1 MEWGAEPDVDIR
13 VRIGEC
19 GPLDDPLV
27 NYHDVTRWVRAQGIT
42 ITRGR
47 SSEFSDFQAGTCT
60 FTLLN
65 NDRRFDPSLT
75 GVALGLP
82 GGVGDTASTP
92 DHSSFAVVDLD
103 VRMRLSMDDWTPG
116 GFGSF
121 LVGQWPNSPGNNGWL
136 FGMSPTGFLQL
147 NWTTDGSTT
156 ITRTASSATGFTD
169 GSTHWIRATLDVNN
183 DAAGHDVTF
192 RVSDDGATWT
202 QIGSTITTAG
212 VTSIFNST
220 DDLTVAKVLPFAG
233 QVRRVQVRG
242 AIDGHRVTDSDFS
255 AQDPGTTSF
264 ADSIGRTW
272 TVNGN
277 ATIRFDDDASPHAA
291 ILKPRRRVFVDATY
305 QATTYNLFS
314 GWLEGWPGSWPGKTT
329 GSVDIVAHDYLG
341 VLAGDEM
348 QISPTQFILG
358 DPIQGR
364 LGTGR
369 LGGVLPQQLSG
380 ERIRALLSFAGLSQ
394 ILVLTEFLGQESIA
408 EGLTH
413 VIPVQVTGNLL
424 GMINDVV
431 AAEAGFFFA
440 PVAGGLVFRDRHS
453 RFQHSRMSTTQATFT
468 DGQYSDLTVAF
479 DVTQVHND
487 ARFVRQ
493 TVDDELIVDL
503 GATVSDGGEGVPLGV
518 VAVERSTPDPE
529 VQSVRDVA
537 SIQANGRRVH
547 TETVPVVSDAEAL
560 GRAEFWVRRYAT
572 AKQRPSAIVVKPRRN
587 MPALFPK
594 AAGLELLDR
603 VQIERTPLGIPPTE
617 TWTGLAEQVTH
628 RITNDTWETTIGV
641 SLLDADEGAGFL
653 ILGDAT
659 LGRLGVGTLAY

>member
-1 MEWGAEPDVDIR
+1 MEWGAEPDVDIQ
-13 VRIGEC
+13 VLIGEC

-27 NYHDVTRWVRAQGIT
+27 NYHDVTQWVRAQGIT

-47 SSEFSDFQAGTCT
+47 SSEFSDFQAGTCN

-65 NDRRFDPSLT
+65 NDRRFDPART

-82 GGVGDTASTP
+82 GAVGDTASTP

-116 GFGSF
+116 GFGVF
-121 LVGQWPNSPGNNGWL
+121 LVGQWPNSAGNNGWL
-136 FGMSPTGFLQL
+136 LGMSPTGFLQL

-156 ITRTASSATGFTD
+156 ITRTASAATGFTD
-169 GSTHWIRATLDVNN
+169 RSTHWVRATLDVNN
-183 DAAGHDVTF
+183 GAAGHDVTF

-202 QIGSTITTAG
+202 QIGTTITTAG

-220 DDLTVAKVLPFAG
+220 DDLAIAKILPFAG
-233 QVRRVQVRG
+233 QVRRAQVRG
-242 AIDGHRVTDSDFS
+242 AIDGHRVTDPDFS

-264 ADSIGRTW
+264 ADQIGRTW

-291 ILKPRRRVFVDATY
+291 ILKPRRRVFVQATY

-314 GWLEGWPGSWPGKTT
+314 GWLEGWPQSWPGKTT
-329 GSVDIVAHDYLG
+329 GSVEIVAHDYLG

-348 QISPTQFILG
+348 QVSPTQFILG

-394 ILVLTEFLGQESIA
+394 LLVLTEFLGQESIA
-408 EGLTH
+408 EGLTE
-413 VIPVQVTGNLL
+413 VIPVEVAGNLL

-440 PVAGGLVFRDRHS
+440 NVEGGLAFRDRHS
-453 RFQHSRMSTTQATFT
+453 RFQHTRMATTQATFT
-468 DGQYSDLTVAF
+468 DNEYSDLAVAY

-503 GATVSDGGEGVPLGV
+503 GASLGTEGEGVSLGV
-518 VAVERSTPDPE
+518 VPVERVTEDPQ
-529 VQSVRDVA
+529 VQTRRSVS

-547 TETVPVVSDAEAL
+547 TATVPVVSDAEAL
-560 GRAEFWVRRYAT
+560 GRAEFWIRRYAD
-572 AKQRPSAIVVKPRRN
+572 AKQRPSAIVIRPRRN
-587 MPALFPK
+587 MAALFPK

-603 VQIERTPLGIPPTE
+603 VGIERTPLGIGLVGA
-617 TWTGLAEQVTH
+617 WTGLAEQVTH

-641 SLLDADEGAGFL
+641 SLIDADEGAGFL
-653 ILGDAT
+653 VLGDAT
-659 LGRLGVGTLAY
+659 LGKLGVGTLAY